1 MVRGGAMKK
10 SNLYN
15 GLWALF
21 SVVMVVLLVRYP
33 EQALQAAIEGAAVW
47 WEAVFPALL
56 PFFIVSEIALG
67 TGVVN
72 LLGALLEPLMRPVFN
87 VPGEGAYSVA
97 MGIAS
102 GYPLGAKITRGLYEA
117 GDLTKGEAERLVTFS
132 STANPVFI
140 VGAVAVGM
148 FKSPHAG
155 AAMALVHYTSALLL
169 GFFLSFL
176 EKRPKDKGRPRRKA
190 TLHEAWERMINARR
204 KDGRSFGEILGDA
217 VWQSVNSALK
227 IGGFIVF
234 FGVVLRLFEVVG
246 LAGICASILNVFL
259 VPFFGDGLARPL
271 IGGFFEVSS
280 GCKMAAASAA
290 GFIWKMAAANA
301 IIAWSGLSVFGQ
313 VASMVKGTNISLR
326 LFSWSR
332 AVHAVLAFFLTPV
345 FVRILPS
352 ALPVWTGRGTSFGS
366 LLLFAVILA
375 IGLLSSLIIDTLQKT
390 RITWFKW

>member
-1 MVRGGAMKK
+1 MKK

-117 GDLTKGEAERLVTFS
+117 GDLTKGEAERLVSFS

-227 IGGFIVF
+227 IGG
-234 FGVVLRLFEVVG
+234 
-246 LAGICASILNVFL
+246 
-259 VPFFGDGLARPL
+259 
-271 IGGFFEVSS
+271 
-280 GCKMAAASAA
+280 
-290 GFIWKMAAANA
+290 
-301 IIAWSGLSVFGQ
+301 
-313 VASMVKGTNISLR
+313 
-326 LFSWSR
+326 
-332 AVHAVLAFFLTPV
+332 
-345 FVRILPS
+345 
-352 ALPVWTGRGTSFGS
+352 
-366 LLLFAVILA
+366 
-375 IGLLSSLIIDTLQKT
+375 
-390 RITWFKW
+390 